1 MQADGNIMS
10 QAGQETRQ
18 GIYVDLDS
26 ILDARLGTLARLG
39 EDIATKTLESGSY
52 HSREVDSFPF
62 ADMEAYK
69 TLYAQRDS
77 TTLSKT
83 MCTGVISLVKRLAGV
98 LTEQAIDRPYH
109 TGPKIVVNLFPYS
122 ESLTVEEKDEM
133 HQAIT
138 VWLEGTSA
146 EVELLS
152 CSHESLTPELVVA
165 NNIAAMFMYHHED
178 WMNAQ
183 ARAFEKTRL
192 GDVTLFGPAIFSVK
206 PSDEQLA
213 QTIKEAA
220 HPFQALEM
228 LASPLI
234 HLQLIPASYFSIL
247 AIRNVTGTSAH
258 TPA

>member
-1 MQADGNIMS
+1 MS
-10 QAGQETRQ
+10 QQETRQ
-18 GIYVDLDS
+18 GIYVDLDAL
-26 ILDARLGTLARLG
+26 LDTRLGTLACLG
-39 EDIATKTLESGSY
+39 EEIAEKTLHSGTY
-52 HSREVDSFPF
+52 HSREIDSFEF
-62 ADMEAYK
+62 ADMEKYK

-77 TTLSKT
+77 SVLSKS
-83 MCTGVISLVKRLAGV
+83 MCTGVLPMLKRLAVV

-109 TGPKIVVNLFPYS
+109 TGPKIVVNLYPYS

-133 HQAIT
+133 HKALLA
-138 VWLEGTSA
+138 WLEGTSA

-165 NNIAAMFMYHHED
+165 NNIAAVFMYHHQD

-192 GDVTLFGPAIFSVK
+192 GDVTLFGPAIYSVK
-206 PSDEQLA
+206 PTEDQLA

-234 HLQLIPASYFSIL
+234 HLQLIPVSHFSI
-247 AIRNVTGTSAH
+247 ITTRSVTGTSAQRP
-258 TPA
+258 T